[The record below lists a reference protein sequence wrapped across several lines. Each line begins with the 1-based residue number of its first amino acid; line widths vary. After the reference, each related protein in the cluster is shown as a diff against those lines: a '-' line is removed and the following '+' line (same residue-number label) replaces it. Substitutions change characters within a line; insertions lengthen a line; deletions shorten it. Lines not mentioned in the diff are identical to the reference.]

1 VHLLSRRGSANGWRP
16 GWQKGSHAI
25 GAARGSASSCVL
37 EPLLEKTAF
46 YHDGAAPASEAKVY
60 ILAFLLG
67 LDRPVR

>member
-1 VHLLSRRGSANGWRP
+1 VHLLSRWGSAKGW
-16 GWQKGSHAI
+16 GGIIGGHAV
-25 GAARGSASSCVL
+25 GAARGSASSGVL

-46 YHDGAAPASEAKVY
+46 YHVGAALASEAQVY